1 MAASGSDTVS
11 VVERTWPITISGGI
25 VAVYFLG
32 PLHSFCDHVGAAG
45 FDGRAVSV
53 LERTRS

>member
-11 VVERTWPITISGGI
+11 VVERTRPITISGGI

-32 PLHSFCDHVGAAG
+32 TLHSFLAKK
-45 FDGRAVSV
+45 
-53 LERTRS
+53 RSCWRRRNAFY

>member
-11 VVERTWPITISGGI
+11 VVERTRPITISGGI

-32 PLHSFCDHVGAAG
+32 PLYSLLVKK
-45 FDGRAVSV
+45 
-53 LERTRS
+53 RSCWRRRNAFY